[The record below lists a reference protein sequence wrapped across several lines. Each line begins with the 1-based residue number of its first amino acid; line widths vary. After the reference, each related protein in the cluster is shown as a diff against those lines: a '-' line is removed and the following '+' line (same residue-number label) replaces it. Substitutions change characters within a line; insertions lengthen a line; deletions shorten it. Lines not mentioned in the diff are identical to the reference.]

1 MTGLLVLVAALSG
14 GFQSTIRFD
23 SPGLREQNGVFY
35 PEMPGTETVFM
46 DTGPLRP
53 GKVFIIP
60 FPPGTEPR
68 LEFRVESV
76 SPTGWDGLPWAAL
89 PDAEGSGLDFREVF
103 RSARAYPPTDP
114 VRMRVVPMAGTLVA
128 RVTLDPF
135 CFGDLSRYASAIS
148 FSLSWPSRGGGQTC
162 ARHPPG
168 GCYSGRFGMVEGQ
181 GTLRGEP
188 LLGQALGADQG

>member
-1 MTGLLVLVAALSG
+1 
-14 GFQSTIRFD
+14 
-23 SPGLREQNGVFY
+23 
-35 PEMPGTETVFM
+35 M

-68 LEFRVESV
+68 LELRVESV

-148 FSLSWPSRGGGQTC
+148 FSLSWPSRGGGRPVRGTSWRLLLRKVRYGGGPGN
-162 ARHPPG
+162 APGRAPSGAGPG
-168 GCYSGRFGMVEGQ
+168 GGSGL
-181 GTLRGEP
+181 TEP
-188 LLGQALGADQG
+188 DSTR